1 MMSEKHEEVLQ
12 ILTAQLKWKRRASI
26 LLQRI
31 RDITKNQSLSVRQ
44 YKILRKLRTRERVQ
58 KMKLD
63 LEEVADLFPGKTMAT
78 LKSAVEDLANKK
90 IF

>member
-1 MMSEKHEEVLQ
+1 MMSEKHEQVLQ

-63 LEEVADLFPGKTMAT
+63 LEEVADLFPGKTIAT
-78 LKSAVEDLANKK
+78 LKSAVQDLANKK

>member
-63 LEEVADLFPGKTMAT
+63 LEEVADLFPGKTIAT
-78 LKSAVEDLANKK
+78 LKSAVQDLANKK

>member
-1 MMSEKHEEVLQ
+1 MMSEKHEQVLQ

-31 RDITKNQSLSVRQ
+31 RDIAKNQSLSVRQ